1 MLWGSI
7 SLAVVSISRPRN
19 LVGYSKNYI
28 LEKDL
33 HPSFIHIPCPA
44 IDRKKSIEANEGG
57 NIAKAEL

>member
-33 HPSFIHIPCPA
+33 HPSFIIYLVLQS
-44 IDRKKSIEANEGG
+44 IGKKA
-57 NIAKAEL
+57 